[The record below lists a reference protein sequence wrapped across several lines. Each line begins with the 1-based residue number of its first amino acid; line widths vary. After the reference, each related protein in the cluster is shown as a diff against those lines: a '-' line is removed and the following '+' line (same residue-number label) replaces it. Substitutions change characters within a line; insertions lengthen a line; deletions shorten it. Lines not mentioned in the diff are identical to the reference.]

1 MAATIIT
8 TIGKSKTLRARAGI
22 ITLPRIIGMAFGDGA
37 VRNDTVIVPSADDNI
52 LKHELIRKPVDG
64 IEIIHDTRVR
74 YICTLGKD
82 ELAYQ
87 AVNECGLYDA
97 DGDLVCIKS
106 FPNQCKD
113 DDMEMQFRIDD
124 LY

>member
-1 MAATIIT
+1 MAATVIT
-8 TIGKSKTLRARAGI
+8 TIGKSKTLKARAGI

-37 VRNDTVIVPSADDNI
+37 IINDTIVTPDADDNT
-52 LKHELIRKPVDG
+52 LKHELLRKPVDG
-64 IEIIHDTRVR
+64 VEIIHSTRVR
-74 YICTLGKD
+74 YICTLTKE

-87 AVNECGLYDA
+87 RINECALYDA
-97 DGDLVCIKS
+97 DGDLICIKS
-106 FPNQCKD
+106 FPNNEKD